1 MVTITTQDNVQIEL
15 ETKFATQFGLIK
27 NMIEDIG
34 DDSQDLNIPVT
45 NFSSETIYKALE
57 YLKYIEEKESN
68 EDTTKEK
75 SNNDKL
81 NEDLKFFDY
90 VKLENVDERN
100 KLFQVILAANYL
112 CNENLLNL
120 GCKKVAEYL
129 KGKTSDEIKT
139 FLGIP

>member
-1 MVTITTQDNVQIEL
+1 MVKITTKDNVQIEL

-45 NFSSETIYKALE
+45 NFSSETIYKAID
-57 YLKYIEEKESN
+57 YLKYSEEKEST
-68 EDTTKEK
+68 EDTKEEK
-75 SNNDKL
+75 SNNEKL

-90 VKLENVDERN
+90 VKLEDEEERN
-100 KLFQVILAANYL
+100 KLFQIILAANYL

>member
-15 ETKFATQFGLIK
+15 ETKFANQFGLIK

-34 DDSQDLNIPVT
+34 DNSQDLNIPVT
-45 NFSSETIYKALE
+45 NISSETIYKAID
-57 YLKYIEEKESN
+57 YLKYSEEKEST
-68 EDTTKEK
+68 EDTKEEK

-90 VKLENVDERN
+90 VKLEDVEERN